1 MLNILNLFAKHGYA
15 IPGVGLND
23 KYFYSTE
30 IHFTDASY

>member
-1 MLNILNLFAKHGYA
+1 MLNILNLSAQHWYA

-30 IHFTDASY
+30 IHFIDASY